1 MLPSIWK
8 IPSLIFFWVIG
19 IIVSVVYYV
28 LTSKKYQRKW
38 YISLLLGFV
47 MIILETFAAKI
58 MFLIENP
65 SSIKDGIS
73 WEGGY
78 SLFGVFFFCPLF
90 LLLLSWILK
99 IHYLNLMDL
108 LVPGILIELSLYR
121 IGCMCAGCC
130 YGIEVGWGITNGTR
144 NGLFPVQPIEAG
156 LDLIAFL
163 LIHILMT
170 KDKLRR
176 GEAFYITYISYGL
189 IRFTMEFLRH
199 RTNVVGILSASHFY
213 ALAILI
219 FGTVMLI
226 YSRTHKLK
234 EIDET
239 SHL

>member
-19 IIVSVVYYV
+19 IIFSIVYYV
-28 LTSKKYQRKW
+28 LISKKYQRKW

-73 WEGGY
+73 WKGGY

-99 IHYLNLMDL
+99 IHYLNLMDF

-130 YGIEVGWGITNGTR
+130 YGIEVGWGITNGTV
-144 NGLFPVQPIEAG
+144 NGLFPVQPLEAG

-189 IRFTMEFLRH
+189 IRFTMEFLRN
-199 RTNVVGILSASHFY
+199 RTNVVGVLSTSHFY

-219 FGTVMLI
+219 FGTVMLV
-226 YSRTHKLK
+226 YSRTHKQK

>member
-1 MLPSIWK
+1 MLPK
-8 IPSLIFFWVIG
+8 IGNISSYLLFMVIG
-19 IIVSVVYYV
+19 ILSGILYYLFV
-28 LTSKKYQRKW
+28 RKRFSYRW
-38 YISLLLGFV
+38 YIALLLGFIMTLV
-47 MIILETFAAKI
+47 EVFSAKI

-65 SSIKDGIS
+65 NSIKNGVS
-73 WEGGY
+73 WTSGY
-78 SLFGVFFFCPLF
+78 SLFGAFFFAPLF
-90 LLLLSWILK
+90 LILISLLLKFNFL
-99 IHYLNLMDL
+99 DL
-108 LVPGILIELSLYR
+108 LDYLFPAGLLNVAFCR

-130 YGIEVGWGITNGTR
+130 YGIEVGWGITNGTV

-156 LDLIAFL
+156 LDLGAFF
-163 LIHILMT
+163 LIHFLMT

-234 EIDET
+234 ERDEA